1 MWGKSRLMI
10 CPYLKTKLVLFL
22 LLLLTF
28 FEHTLCAQCRMC
40 TIPCRHP
47 SIHPSLWE
55 TDDKSSFPCYRLRK
69 LRLCKV
75 SNLSKTGI
83 QVCCLQH
90 LYFTPLL
97 QILPNIHVVDCPP
110 GSQPERHLVWLPVL
124 FCSWTGVRRAKES
137 HKSYW
142 PHSPGS
148 FA

>member
-1 MWGKSRLMI
+1 MI

-22 LLLLTF
+22 LLLLTL
-28 FEHTLCAQCRMC
+28 FEPLSVLSAGCARYHVG
-40 TIPCRHP
+40 IHP
-47 SIHPSLWE
+47 SLPPSLWE

-97 QILPNIHVVDCPP
+97 QILPNIHLVDCPP